1 MTMRVSH
8 RLYPGFD
15 RWVGRSTRWAAN
27 LGGGLLLSVAFFVF
41 YEVVCRYGFG
51 SPTIWVMD
59 ISIYAIIWSV
69 FLGTAHTMRRKGH
82 VMVDVLTMKL
92 PRPWRRTI
100 ELIIHLLILVL
111 AVFLTAASAKSCWSA
126 YRMKELTFS
135 ALYLPLYYPL
145 SAIPAG
151 MALLVLEEMRAVWS
165 FWSVSE
171 THGSQSRAEEV
182 EIH

>member
-1 MTMRVSH
+1 M
-8 RLYPGFD
+8 D
-15 RWVGRSTRWAAN
+15 RSTLWAAN
-27 LGGGLLLSVAFFVF
+27 LGGALLLLVAFFVF
-41 YEVVCRYGFG
+41 YEVICRYGFG

-100 ELIIHLLILVL
+100 ELVTHLLILAL
-111 AVFLTAASAKSCWSA
+111 AVFLAAASAKSCWMA
-126 YRMKELTFS
+126 FKMNELTFS

-145 SAIPAG
+145 SAIPVG

-165 FWSVSE
+165 FWSAPDTIGPPSGLKME
-171 THGSQSRAEEV
+171 AGTH
-182 EIH
+182 

>member
-1 MTMRVSH
+1 MSH
-8 RLYPGFD
+8 RLYHGFD

-27 LGGGLLLSVAFFVF
+27 LGGALLLSVAFFVF

-59 ISIYAIIWSV
+59 ISIYSIIWSV
-69 FLGTAHTMRRKGH
+69 FLGTAHTMRRNGH

-92 PRPWRRTI
+92 PPTWRRTI
-100 ELIIHLLILVL
+100 EMIIHLLILAL
-111 AVFLTAASAKSCWSA
+111 AVFLTAASATSCWSA
-126 YRMKELTFS
+126 YRMNELTFS

-145 SAIPAG
+145 SAVPVG

-165 FWSVSE
+165 FWSAPE
-171 THGSQSRAEEV
+171 ALGPQGRAEEV
-182 EIH
+182 KVH